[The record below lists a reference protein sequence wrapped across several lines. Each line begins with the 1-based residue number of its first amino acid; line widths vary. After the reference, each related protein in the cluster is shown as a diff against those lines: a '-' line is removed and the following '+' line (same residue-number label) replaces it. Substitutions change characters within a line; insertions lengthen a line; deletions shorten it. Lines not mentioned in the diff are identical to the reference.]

1 MLAELDELGTI
12 AAVARSLRLTAPGI
26 SMQLAALER
35 EVGVKLTERQGR
47 RVVVTPAGR
56 LLSWHAR
63 EIGDRLAVAESEAVA
78 LREGAVG
85 TYRVAAFPTAARS
98 YVAEAWAGV
107 LGLGDVVGAGAGG
120 AAAAGARGRGLR
132 LGLRL
137 TELEPGPAL
146 KALAAGEVEVAVTH
160 SYSNM
165 APRAQPGLVATSL
178 LAEPVLLAT
187 RESGAMAQDARSAVD
202 LADFADADW
211 VLPHREWTCFEMVQ
225 RACGLAGFEPRCIA
239 EATDYSVQLALV
251 AAGAGVA
258 LVPRSGALQMPE
270 GVVLRP
276 LSVPVTRHHFA
287 VIRRG
292 SMADSGLARVLQ
304 LLGSAAKNVGGDS
317 GAGSFSGADLTFG
330 HPEASTQ

>member
-1 MLAELDELGTI
+1 MLDIRKLTMLAELDELGTI

-56 LLSWHAR
+56 LLSRHAR

-107 LGLGDVVGAGAGG
+107 LGSLSQ
-120 AAAAGARGRGLR
+120 R
-132 LGLRL
+132 LTLRL

-187 RESGAMAQDARSAVD
+187 RESGVMAQDARSAVD

-292 SMADSGLARVLQ
+292 STADSGLARVLQ

-317 GAGSFSGADLTFG
+317 GAESFSGADLTFG